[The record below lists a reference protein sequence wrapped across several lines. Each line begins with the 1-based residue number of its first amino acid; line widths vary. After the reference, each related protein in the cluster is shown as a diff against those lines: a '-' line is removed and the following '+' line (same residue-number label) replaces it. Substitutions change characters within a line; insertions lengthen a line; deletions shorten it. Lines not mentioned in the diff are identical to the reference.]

1 MTPQEAADVV
11 KAYYKDEA
19 QIQVKKGYGWNDT
32 NHPVFDSFE
41 SIDYRVKPTPKVIWV
56 NEYTNGTKGLH
67 LTQQEAIDH
76 CSPSG
81 TTTKY
86 QEIL

>member
-19 QIQVKKGYGWNDT
+19 QIQLNDGDGWKDT
-32 NHPVFDSFE
+32 NHPAFDGFE
-41 SIDYRVKPTPKVIWV
+41 ELDYRVKPTPKVIWV
-56 NEYTNGTKGLH
+56 NEYTDGTQAVH
-67 LTQQEAIDH
+67 PTQQEAIDH